1 MALDRDG
8 CKFEPRCDFA
18 TTACRA
24 TPRRVA
30 PLHPYTEML
39 LEAAPGLRKDHYISR
54 PPAFPASR
62 AMHGVGCPLAGRCP
76 CQIGNLCA
84 EARPPVQ
91 VTKNGY
97 TLPSDCRRA
106 GTPYRSGQNAQPS
119 AWRPRR
125 IATLRRGLNQSNL
138 ASHFRR
144 ARKGS
149 RPC

>member
-76 CQIGNLCA
+76 CQVGNLCA

-91 VTKNGY
+91 VTKNGFIRCHL
-97 TLPSDCRRA
+97 TAGELATHTAPTKTPSRRLGDPDA
-106 GTPYRSGQNAQPS
+106 S
-119 AWRPRR
+119 RR
-125 IATLRRGLNQSNL
+125 CAEG
-138 ASHFRR
+138 
-144 ARKGS
+144 
-149 RPC
+149 